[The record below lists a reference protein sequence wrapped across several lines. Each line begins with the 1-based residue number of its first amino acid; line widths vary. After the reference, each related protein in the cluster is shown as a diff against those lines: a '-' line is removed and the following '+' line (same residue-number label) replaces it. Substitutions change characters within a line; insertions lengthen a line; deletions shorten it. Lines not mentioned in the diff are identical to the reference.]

1 MELFVTICNNFQQVA
16 IVAISTF
23 LIRFRWRFQ
32 DIVLRLDQTKTSIRW
47 ILCFMI
53 SYWDYIKTKHVSGGS
68 SVFMISYWDYIKTK
82 HVSGGSFVFISKQ
95 QDSIWYAYRIERLT
109 IYIEFLLEEKNNKWK
124 FFYPVISFT
133 LSLTAIISDFQNTIT
148 AFFFRVFFFVF
159 ACYLQ
164 FSIFLLLFYFENL
177 LFVNTTLDLKY
188 YYCFSMIDEPV
199 IFCNVAEF
207 LVHFKNRVVF
217 TLINQLMVY

>member
-148 AFFFRVFFFVF
+148 AFFFRVFFFCF
-159 ACYLQ
+159 CML
-164 FSIFLLLFYFENL
+164 STIFDFFIIVLFRKLVVCKYYIRFKVLLLFLNDRW
-177 LFVNTTLDLKY
+177 TCD
-188 YYCFSMIDEPV
+188 
-199 IFCNVAEF
+199 F
-207 LVHFKNRVVF
+207 L
-217 TLINQLMVY
+217 

>member
-1 MELFVTICNNFQQVA
+1 MTICNNFQQVA

-148 AFFFRVFFFVF
+148 AFFFRVFFFCF
-159 ACYLQ
+159 CML
-164 FSIFLLLFYFENL
+164 STIFDFFIIVLFRKLVVCKYYIRFKVLLLFLNDRW
-177 LFVNTTLDLKY
+177 TCD
-188 YYCFSMIDEPV
+188 
-199 IFCNVAEF
+199 F
-207 LVHFKNRVVF
+207 L
-217 TLINQLMVY
+217 